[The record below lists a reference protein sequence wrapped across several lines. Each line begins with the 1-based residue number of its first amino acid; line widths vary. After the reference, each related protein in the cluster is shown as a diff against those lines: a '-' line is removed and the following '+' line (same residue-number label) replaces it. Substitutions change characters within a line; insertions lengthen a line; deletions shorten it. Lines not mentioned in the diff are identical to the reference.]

1 MMNALVYTRN
11 HEVAYQQ
18 APEPTPEAGE
28 VLVRIDAVGIC
39 GSDMHAWH
47 GHDPR
52 RVPPLILG
60 HEASGQV
67 MEGPMQGQRVV
78 LNPLITCG
86 VCDHCLSGRSN
97 LCEDRRLIGMKR
109 PGAFA
114 DRISMPPRNLIAVPE
129 GLDPAH
135 AALTEPAA
143 TSLHAIGLAE
153 RVSWRPLS
161 EARALVIG
169 AGSVGLL
176 AALGLRMKGAGE
188 VWVAET
194 NPLRRASVAQEPGLK
209 AVDPL
214 AEKIPPGEFDLVIDA
229 VGLAATRRAASAA
242 CRSGGVIVHIG
253 LGEDTGGLDV
263 RRLTLAEISFLGC
276 YTYTPLDLRAA
287 VEALGR
293 GALGDLTWIEERPL
307 AAGQSAFLD
316 LDAGRTAA
324 AKVIL
329 RP

>member
-1 MMNALVYTRN
+1 MDALVYTKN
-11 HEVAYQQ
+11 HEVALQQ
-18 APEPTPEAGE
+18 APEPEPEPGE
-28 VLVRIDAVGIC
+28 VLVAVDAVGIC

-52 RVPPLILG
+52 RVPPLVLG
-60 HEASGQV
+60 HEAAGTV
-67 MEGPMQGQRVV
+67 LTGALEGQRVV

-86 VCDHCLSGRSN
+86 ACDHCVGGRSN

-109 PGAFA
+109 QGAFA
-114 DRISMPPRNLIAVPE
+114 QRIAMPPRNLIPVPA
-129 GLDPAH
+129 GLGAAH

-143 TSLHAIGLAE
+143 TSLHALGLAE

-169 AGSVGLL
+169 AGSVGLF
-176 AALGLRMKGAGE
+176 AALGLRMRGAGE

-194 NPLRRASVAQEPGLK
+194 NPLRRQSVATEPGLR

-214 AEKIPPGEFDLVIDA
+214 SEALPPGAFDVVIDA
-229 VGLAATRRAASAA
+229 VGLSVTRRAASAA

-253 LGEDTGGLDV
+253 LGEDRGGLDV
-263 RRLTLAEISFLGC
+263 RRLTLAEISFIGC

-293 GALGDLTWIEERPL
+293 GALGQLAWVEERPL
-307 AAGQSAFLD
+307 DQGQAAFLD